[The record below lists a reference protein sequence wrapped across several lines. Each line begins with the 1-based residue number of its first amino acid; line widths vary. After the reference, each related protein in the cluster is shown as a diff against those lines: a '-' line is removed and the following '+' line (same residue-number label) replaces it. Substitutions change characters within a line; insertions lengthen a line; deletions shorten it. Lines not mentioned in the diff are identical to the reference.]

1 MPCAE
6 EPTLLDESCRSGV
19 GPSGRIRRIRMADA
33 EWIAV
38 LAGLGCLLFLLLWLT
53 QKWQYLRLLARMQD
67 AARQQFEEWR
77 GAELGNVREQERQT
91 ALREARSQ
99 LQDWRRTEEQ
109 GIRQDAISRSQAVV
123 TGKVTEHLAPYLD
136 GFGYNPRDVRFIGS
150 PVDLII
156 FDGLEDGR
164 VREVVLVEI
173 KTGAS
178 SLSGR
183 QRQVR
188 DAVRERLVSW
198 REFRV

>member
-1 MPCAE
+1 
-6 EPTLLDESCRSGV
+6 
-19 GPSGRIRRIRMADA
+19 MADA